1 MKIKVNQVLK
11 DLKGE
16 DLKGKKK
23 GEKVE
28 LKTICV
34 NALLSEV
41 PEKEGAKI
49 DGNEK
54 MKRFILAEKI
64 QKANEIELTVEES
77 SKIKAIIGGAFPPLV
92 VGRAYNA
99 LEGKN

>member
-16 DLKGKKK
+16 DLKAGGEDKEK
-23 GEKVE
+23 GLE
-28 LKTICV
+28 LKVICT
-34 NALLSEV
+34 NALLSDNAEI
-41 PEKEGAKI
+41 EKI

-54 MKRFILAEKI
+54 MTRFLLAEKI
-64 QKANEIELTVEES
+64 QKANELDLTVEEIT
-77 SKIKAIIGGAFPPLV
+77 KIKKVIGLFYGPLL

-99 LEGKN
+99 LEGKK